1 MSDLLM
7 NPWFYAAAVPATI
20 LIGLSKGGLGGA
32 MGQVGVPLMA
42 LVMPP
47 VQAAAIMLPI
57 LIIMDVASLW
67 TWRGHRDPTTLKL
80 MLPGALLGIGI
91 GWLTASFVTDDMVK
105 LIVGLV
111 AIIFFARYISAS
123 AERRA
128 KAQPH
133 NVVSATF
140 WSAIAGFT
148 SFVAHAGGPPY
159 QVYALPLRQ
168 DPKVY
173 NGTSVIFFAVVNAVK
188 VIPYFALGQ
197 FDTTNLQ
204 ASAVLMPLAPLATFA
219 GAWIVKRM
227 RPEIFYPFMYGMIL
241 LMGLKL
247 TYDGI
252 VALLY
257 S

>member
-1 MSDLLM
+1 MPDLLM

-67 TWRGHRDPTTLKL
+67 TWRGQRDVITLKL
-80 MLPGALLGIGI
+80 MLPGGLLGVGI
-91 GWLTASFVTDDMVK
+91 GWLTASVVTDDMVK
-105 LIVGLV
+105 LIVGLIAV
-111 AIIFFARYISAS
+111 IFFARYIVAS
-123 AERRA
+123 ATKRA
-128 KAQPH
+128 TAQPH
-133 NVVSATF
+133 NAASATL
-140 WSAIAGFT
+140 WSTMAGFT

-159 QVYALPLRQ
+159 QVYTLPLRQ
-168 DPKVY
+168 SPHVY
-173 NGTSVIFFAVVNAVK
+173 NGTSVIFFAIINAVK

-197 FDTTNLQ
+197 FDTANLE
-204 ASAVLMPLAPLATFA
+204 ASAVLAPLAPLATFA

-227 RPEIFYPFMYGMIL
+227 RPEVFYPFMYVMIL

-252 VALLY
+252 VSLL
-257 S
+257 